1 MSVKHKPTPLARK
14 TAQPMSAEDFQRA
27 TDWPTVREVAEMYG
41 LSLRWTQEQVKAGR
55 FRCIRL
61 NLVRVDPEDFLR
73 FLNERNNERD
83 TDDE

>member
-1 MSVKHKPTPLARK
+1 MPTTKQKR
-14 TAQPMSAEDFQRA
+14 TALDRNTAKPMSAEDFQRA

-41 LSLRWTQEQVKAGR
+41 LSLRWTQNQVKAGR

-73 FLNERNNERD
+73 FLNERNTERD
-83 TDDE
+83 TDE